1 MECAH
6 ASAIG
11 MVFSANL
18 LVMGWASV
26 YRLLGTEE
34 KDLKKAADALAD
46 NKYLQEELGLQALRL
61 TINATGSVRRSLWWV
76 GLISGLASAAYLYS
90 LMLHGSPDL
99 GVCEG
104 WGQALF
110 LAAAYVC
117 PVAMLSM
124 TVIGKGGNKVA
135 SMIKEKLEEQAETK
149 RAETQAAEERFEQT
163 IIQRLHLLERQ
174 ITRNDQTD

>member
-34 KDLKKAADALAD
+34 KSLKKAADALAD
-46 NKYLQEELGLQALRL
+46 NTYLQEELGLQALRL
-61 TINATGSVRRSLWWV
+61 TINATGSVRRFLWRI
-76 GLISGLASAAYLYS
+76 GLISGLASAVYLYS
-90 LMLHGSPDL
+90 LVLHGIPDL
-99 GVCEG
+99 GLCEG

-110 LAAAYVC
+110 FAAAYVC
-117 PVAMLSM
+117 PLVMLGM
-124 TVIGKGGNKVA
+124 TGIGRGGNKVA
-135 SMIKEKLEEQAETK
+135 SVIKEKLEEQAENK
-149 RAETQAAEERFEQT
+149 QAKTQAGEEQFNRMIME
-163 IIQRLHLLERQ
+163 RLHLLERK
-174 ITRNDQTD
+174 ITRNHHTD

>member
-46 NKYLQEELGLQALRL
+46 NKYSQEELGLQALRF
-61 TINATGSVRRSLWWV
+61 TINATGSVRRFLWWI
-76 GLISGLASAAYLYS
+76 GLISGLAAAAYLYS
-90 LMLHGSPDL
+90 LMLHGSPAL

-110 LAAAYVC
+110 FAAAYVC
-117 PVAMLSM
+117 PAAMLGM

-135 SMIKEKLEEQAETK
+135 SVIKEKLEEQAQTK
-149 RAETQAAEERFEQT
+149 QAETQAAEERFLQMFMEQF
-163 IIQRLHLLERQ
+163 HLRSD
-174 ITRNDQTD
+174 R